1 VAICGVILWSRWDQ
15 TKKEKRAR
23 AKAPKILGEQ
33 QQLMLQDQSLT
44 GIMER
49 VRLPVSAENKS
60 WLTGFYVLLI
70 IAVILIV
77 VGIITDQFH
86 IVNLIIK
93 MG

>member
-15 TKKEKRAR
+15 AKKERRAR
-23 AKAPKILGEQ
+23 AKAPKILSEQ
-33 QQLMLQDQSLT
+33 QQLLLQDQSLT

-49 VRLPVSAENKS
+49 VRLPVSAEDKS
-60 WLTGFYVLLI
+60 WLTGFYVLLVL
-70 IAVILIV
+70 AVIFVI